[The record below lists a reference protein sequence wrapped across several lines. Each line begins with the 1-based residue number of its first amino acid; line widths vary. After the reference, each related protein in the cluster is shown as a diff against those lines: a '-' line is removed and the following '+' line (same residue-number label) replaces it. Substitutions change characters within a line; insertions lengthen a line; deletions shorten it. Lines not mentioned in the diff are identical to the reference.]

1 MGGGGF
7 CLYDKAPPPDQQ
19 VENGHV
25 NDCIPAYWLHKK
37 TCWPKLV
44 GRVRFL
50 TVRDNPHIAST
61 EHCQWYICMKNDN
74 KCAKIMKR
82 VHLPFDI
89 PICTIFFNVD
99 GRAVKATPELCNNY
113 FYYIMNAE
121 N

>member
-1 MGGGGF
+1 MT
-7 CLYDKAPPPDQQ
+7 
-19 VENGHV
+19 
-25 NDCIPAYWLHKK
+25 I
-37 TCWPKLV
+37 
-44 GRVRFL
+44 
-50 TVRDNPHIAST
+50 
-61 EHCQWYICMKNDN
+61 NDN